1 MPSFLLS
8 KLKQAQ
14 PSMRR
19 RLFLYMGALAAL
31 LLAVLLVALL
41 LLGQLKSP
49 RAETEKALTFQMG
62 AFRSDMA
69 SLWRN
74 VSVMGIHLSQDMT
87 AIIEEQTSDF
97 SSLNGDVAA
106 VGDLQEAMLE
116 PLCQY
121 VRQTDCSGAFIMLG
135 ASLSSDPA
143 VDSHAGLYVQ
153 RSNAEHTTSDLLL
166 YRGMADIGRQ
176 HRVMPHRKW
185 AQEFCP
191 ADFPGLAD
199 QLEAASAPIERACR
213 TTELLTLPGTT
224 EQAILLTVPMIGAD
238 GTVYGLCGFSVNQTY
253 FLAHHAQPT
262 GIGSLACVLSDSAE
276 GLDVQR
282 GLLTYPTGDFCFV
295 PDELLEKRSLRGG
308 LSAFVGTELSFVGIS
323 EPFTVAAGDEAS
335 PDLTVLIPKSDY
347 DRALLK
353 SRLEAAGVLMLLL
366 FFAVSCCLFY
376 TRRYLRPIL
385 EDIDHVTVAGGEK
398 GKPIFE
404 ELLPI
409 SEKMRSHEEAVTA
422 LKAERQDAQDRAE
435 QLLGEKLG
443 LEEQVEGMQGQLDDS
458 LAEIRRLAHL
468 GKKELKPADYDKF
481 LKGYA
486 KLSAKELEICEALVS
501 GLSTRQCAEQIGCAS
516 SIVDTYRKR
525 VYEKAGIHRVRQLQL
540 CVALMRVEQQE
551 QTITGGKWEV
561 PYRSISLSRRWVW
574 ACSCWRRAVST
585 VDFTWYSFIRSSRM
599 GLYLS

>member
-49 RAETEKALTFQMG
+49 REEMKKSLTFQME
-62 AFRSDMA
+62 AFRSDVT

-74 VSVMGIHLSQDMT
+74 VSVMGVHLSEDMT
-87 AIIEEQTSDF
+87 ALIEERVKDF
-97 SSLNGDVAA
+97 DALSGSADALEQ
-106 VGDLQEAMLE
+106 LEASMLG

-121 VRQTDCSGAFIMLG
+121 VQQADCSGGFVLLSVSLNPDA
-135 ASLSSDPA
+135 AADSLS
-143 VDSHAGLYVQ
+143 GLYVQ

-224 EQAILLTVPMIGAD
+224 EQAILLSVPMVGAD
-238 GTVYGLCGFSVNQTY
+238 GRVYGLCGFSVNQTY
-253 FLAHHAQPT
+253 FSAHHAQPSAVS
-262 GIGSLACVLSDSAE
+262 SLACVLSDAAE
-276 GLDVQR
+276 GLDIQK
-282 GLLTYPTGDFCFV
+282 GLLTYPAGGFCFV
-295 PDELLEKRSLRGG
+295 PDELLAEKSLRGG

-323 EPFTVAAGDEAS
+323 EPFTVAAGDEA
-335 PDLTVLIPKSDY
+335 PHDLTVLIPKSDY

-353 SRLEAAGVLMLLL
+353 SRLEAAGVLILLL

-385 EDIDHVTVAGGEK
+385 RDIERLKDESGGTQMT
-398 GKPIFE
+398 FD
-404 ELLPI
+404 ELQPVSARL
-409 SEKMRSHEEAVTA
+409 RSHEQTITVLET
-422 LKAERQDAQDRAE
+422 
-435 QLLGEKLG
+435 EKLDLQG
-443 LEEQVEGMQGQLDDS
+443 QVEHMQSQVVDTQEQLDDS
-458 LAEIRRLAHL
+458 LAEIRRLAYL
-468 GKKELKPADYDKF
+468 GKKELDPADYQKF
-481 LKGYA
+481 LEGYA
-486 KLSAKELEICEALVS
+486 KLSSKELEICVALAK
-501 GLSTRQCAEQIGCAS
+501 GLSARQCAEQTGNALSTI
-516 SIVDTYRKR
+516 DTYRKR
-525 VYEKAGIHRVRQLQL
+525 VYGKTNIHRVRQLRL
-540 CVALMRVEQQE
+540 CYALMQLEQAE
-551 QTITGGKWEV
+551 QDK
-561 PYRSISLSRRWVW
+561 
-574 ACSCWRRAVST
+574 
-585 VDFTWYSFIRSSRM
+585 
-599 GLYLS
+599 

>member
-62 AFRSDMA
+62 AFRSDMN

-74 VSVMGIHLSQDMT
+74 VSVMGVHLSQDMT
-87 AIIEEQTSDF
+87 ALIEEQTSDF
-97 SSLNGDVAA
+97 SSLNGDVDA
-106 VGDLQEAMLE
+106 VGALQEAMLE

-135 ASLSSDPA
+135 ASLGSDPA

-153 RSNAEHTTSDLLL
+153 RGNAERTTGDLLL
-166 YRGMADIGRQ
+166 YRGMADIGRR
-176 HRVMPHRKW
+176 HKVMPHRKW
-185 AQEFCP
+185 AQEF
-191 ADFPGLAD
+191 DLSRFPVFAEH
-199 QLEAASAPIERACR
+199 LEKASAPIERSCR
-213 TTELLTLPGTT
+213 TTEFITLPGTT

-262 GIGSLACVLSDSAE
+262 GIGSLACVLSDAAE

-295 PDELLEKRSLRGG
+295 PNELLEKRSLRGG
-308 LSAFVGTELSFVGIS
+308 LTAFAGSELSFVGIS
-323 EPFTVAAGDEAS
+323 EPFTVAVGGEA
-335 PDLTVLIPKSDY
+335 PHDLTVLISKAAY
-347 DRALLK
+347 DRAMLK
-353 SRLEAAGVLMLLL
+353 SVIEIAALLTL
-366 FFAVSCCLFY
+366 LVFFAVGCCLFY

-468 GKKELKPADYDKF
+468 GKKELKPADYEKF

-486 KLSAKELEICEALVS
+486 KLSTKELEICEALVS

-516 SIVDTYRKR
+516 STVDTYRKR
-525 VYEKAGIHRVRQLQL
+525 VYEKTGIHKVRQLQL
-540 CVALMRVEQQE
+540 CVALMRMEQQE
-551 QTITGGKWEV
+551 PETQKE
-561 PYRSISLSRRWVW
+561 S
-574 ACSCWRRAVST
+574 
-585 VDFTWYSFIRSSRM
+585 
-599 GLYLS
+599 

>member
-262 GIGSLACVLSDSAE
+262 GIGSLACVLSDSAK

-385 EDIDHVTVAGGEK
+385 RDIERLKDESGGTQMT
-398 GKPIFE
+398 FD
-404 ELLPI
+404 ELQPVSARL
-409 SEKMRSHEEAVTA
+409 RSHEQTITVLET
-422 LKAERQDAQDRAE
+422 
-435 QLLGEKLG
+435 EKLDLQG
-443 LEEQVEGMQGQLDDS
+443 QVEHMQSQVVDTQEQLDDS
-458 LAEIRRLAHL
+458 LAEIRRLAYL
-468 GKKELKPADYDKF
+468 GKKDLDPADYQKF
-481 LKGYA
+481 LEGYA
-486 KLSAKELEICEALVS
+486 KLSSKELEICAALAK
-501 GLSTRQCAEQIGCAS
+501 GLSARQCAEQTGNALSTI
-516 SIVDTYRKR
+516 DTYRKR
-525 VYEKAGIHRVRQLQL
+525 VYGKTNIHRVRQLRL
-540 CVALMRVEQQE
+540 CYALMQLEQAE
-551 QTITGGKWEV
+551 QDK
-561 PYRSISLSRRWVW
+561 
-574 ACSCWRRAVST
+574 
-585 VDFTWYSFIRSSRM
+585 
-599 GLYLS
+599 

>member
-19 RLFLYMGALAAL
+19 RLFLYMGALAVL
-31 LLAVLLVALL
+31 LLAALFVALL

-308 LSAFVGTELSFVGIS
+308 LTAFVGSELSFVGIS
-323 EPFTVAAGDEAS
+323 EPFTVAVGDEV
-335 PDLTVLIPKSDY
+335 PHDLTVLISKATY
-347 DRALLK
+347 DRAMLK
-353 SRLEAAGVLMLLL
+353 SVIEIAALLTL
-366 FFAVSCCLFY
+366 LVFFAVGCCLFY

-409 SEKMRSHEEAVTA
+409 SEKMRSHEEAVTV

-435 QLLGEKLG
+435 QLLGENLG
-443 LEEQVEGMQGQLDDS
+443 LQEQVEGMQGQLDDS

-486 KLSAKELEICEALVS
+486 KLSTKELEMCEALVS
-501 GLSTRQCAEQIGCAS
+501 GLSTRQCAEQLGCAS
-516 SIVDTYRKR
+516 STVDTYRKR
-525 VYEKAGIHRVRQLQL
+525 VYEKTGIHRVRQLQL
-540 CVALMRVEQQE
+540 CVALMRMEQQE
-551 QTITGGKWEV
+551 AETQKE
-561 PYRSISLSRRWVW
+561 
-574 ACSCWRRAVST
+574 
-585 VDFTWYSFIRSSRM
+585 
-599 GLYLS
+599 

>member
-199 QLEAASAPIERACR
+199 QLEAA
-213 TTELLTLPGTT
+213 L
-224 EQAILLTVPMIGAD
+224 
-238 GTVYGLCGFSVNQTY
+238 
-253 FLAHHAQPT
+253 
-262 GIGSLACVLSDSAE
+262 SL
-276 GLDVQR
+276 
-282 GLLTYPTGDFCFV
+282 
-295 PDELLEKRSLRGG
+295 
-308 LSAFVGTELSFVGIS
+308 
-323 EPFTVAAGDEAS
+323 
-335 PDLTVLIPKSDY
+335 
-347 DRALLK
+347 
-353 SRLEAAGVLMLLL
+353 
-366 FFAVSCCLFY
+366 
-376 TRRYLRPIL
+376 
-385 EDIDHVTVAGGEK
+385 
-398 GKPIFE
+398 
-404 ELLPI
+404 
-409 SEKMRSHEEAVTA
+409 
-422 LKAERQDAQDRAE
+422 
-435 QLLGEKLG
+435 
-443 LEEQVEGMQGQLDDS
+443 
-458 LAEIRRLAHL
+458 
-468 GKKELKPADYDKF
+468 
-481 LKGYA
+481 
-486 KLSAKELEICEALVS
+486 
-501 GLSTRQCAEQIGCAS
+501 
-516 SIVDTYRKR
+516 
-525 VYEKAGIHRVRQLQL
+525 IH
-540 CVALMRVEQQE
+540 
-551 QTITGGKWEV
+551 I
-561 PYRSISLSRRWVW
+561 
-574 ACSCWRRAVST
+574 
-585 VDFTWYSFIRSSRM
+585 
-599 GLYLS
+599 

>member
-49 RAETEKALTFQMG
+49 REEMKKSLTFQMEG
-62 AFRSDMA
+62 FRSDVT

-74 VSVMGIHLSQDMT
+74 VSVMGVHLSEDMT
-87 AIIEEQTSDF
+87 ALIEERVKDF
-97 SSLNGDVAA
+97 DALSGSADALEQ
-106 VGDLQEAMLE
+106 LEASMLG

-121 VRQTDCSGAFIMLG
+121 VQQADCSGGFVLLSV
-135 ASLSSDPA
+135 SLNPDA
-143 VDSHAGLYVQ
+143 AADSFSGLYVQ

-224 EQAILLTVPMIGAD
+224 EQAILLSVPMVGAD
-238 GTVYGLCGFSVNQTY
+238 GRVYGLCGFSVNQTY
-253 FLAHHAQPT
+253 FSAHHAQPSAVS
-262 GIGSLACVLSDSAE
+262 SLACVLSDAAE
-276 GLDVQR
+276 GLDIQK
-282 GLLTYPTGDFCFV
+282 GLLTYPAGGFCFV
-295 PDELLEKRSLRGG
+295 PDELLAEKSLRGG

-323 EPFTVAAGDEAS
+323 EPFTVAAGDEA
-335 PDLTVLIPKSDY
+335 PHDLTVLIPKSDY

-385 EDIDHVTVAGGEK
+385 RDIERLKDESGGTQMT
-398 GKPIFE
+398 FD
-404 ELLPI
+404 ELQPVSARL
-409 SEKMRSHEEAVTA
+409 RSHEQTITVLET
-422 LKAERQDAQDRAE
+422 
-435 QLLGEKLG
+435 EKLDLQG
-443 LEEQVEGMQGQLDDS
+443 QVEHMQSQVVDTQEQLDDS
-458 LAEIRRLAHL
+458 RAEIRRLAYL
-468 GKKELKPADYDKF
+468 GKKELDPADYQKF
-481 LKGYA
+481 LEGYA
-486 KLSAKELEICEALVS
+486 KLSSKELEICAALAK
-501 GLSTRQCAEQIGCAS
+501 GLSARQCAEQTGNALSTI
-516 SIVDTYRKR
+516 DTYRKW
-525 VYEKAGIHRVRQLQL
+525 VYGKMNIHRVRQLRL
-540 CVALMRVEQQE
+540 CYALMQLEQAE
-551 QTITGGKWEV
+551 QDK
-561 PYRSISLSRRWVW
+561 
-574 ACSCWRRAVST
+574 
-585 VDFTWYSFIRSSRM
+585 
-599 GLYLS
+599 

>member
-1 MPSFLLS
+1 
-8 KLKQAQ
+8 
-14 PSMRR
+14 MRR
-19 RLFLYMGALAAL
+19 RLFLYMGALAVL
-31 LLAVLLVALL
+31 LLAALFVALL

-62 AFRSDMA
+62 AFRSDMS

-74 VSVMGIHLSQDMT
+74 VSVMGVHLSEDMT
-87 AIIEEQTSDF
+87 ALIEERVKDF
-97 SSLNGDVAA
+97 DALSGSADALEQ
-106 VGDLQEAMLE
+106 LEASMLG

-121 VRQTDCSGAFIMLG
+121 VQQADCSGGFVLLSV
-135 ASLSSDPA
+135 SLNPDA
-143 VDSHAGLYVQ
+143 AADSFSGLYVQ

-224 EQAILLTVPMIGAD
+224 EQAILLSVPMVGAD
-238 GTVYGLCGFSVNQTY
+238 GRVYGLCGFSVNQTY
-253 FLAHHAQPT
+253 FSAHHAQPSAVS
-262 GIGSLACVLSDSAE
+262 SLACVLSDAAE
-276 GLDVQR
+276 GLDIQK
-282 GLLTYPTGDFCFV
+282 GLLTYPAGGFCFV
-295 PDELLEKRSLRGG
+295 PDELLAEKSLRGG

-323 EPFTVAAGDEAS
+323 EPFTVAAGDEA
-335 PDLTVLIPKSDY
+335 PHDLTVLISKAAY
-347 DRALLK
+347 DRAMLK
-353 SRLEAAGVLMLLL
+353 SVIEIAALLTL
-366 FFAVSCCLFY
+366 LVFFAVGCCLFY

-409 SEKMRSHEEAVTA
+409 SEKMRSHEETVTA

-468 GKKELKPADYDKF
+468 GKKELKPDDYDKF

-486 KLSAKELEICEALVS
+486 KLSTKELEICAALAK
-501 GLSTRQCAEQIGCAS
+501 GLSARQCAEQTGNALSTI
-516 SIVDTYRKR
+516 DTYRKR
-525 VYEKAGIHRVRQLQL
+525 VYGKTNIHRVRQLRL
-540 CVALMRVEQQE
+540 CYALMQLEQAE
-551 QTITGGKWEV
+551 QDK
-561 PYRSISLSRRWVW
+561 
-574 ACSCWRRAVST
+574 
-585 VDFTWYSFIRSSRM
+585 
-599 GLYLS
+599 

>member
-1 MPSFLLS
+1 MPSFLLA

-41 LLGQLKSP
+41 LLGRLKSP

-74 VSVMGIHLSQDMT
+74 VSVMGVHLSEDMT
-87 AIIEEQTSDF
+87 DLIEEQTSDF

-106 VGDLQEAMLE
+106 VGALQEAMLE

-121 VRQTDCSGAFIMLG
+121 VRQTDCSGGFVLLSV
-135 ASLSSDPA
+135 SLNPDA
-143 VDSHAGLYVQ
+143 AADSFSGLYVQ

-166 YRGMADIGRQ
+166 YRGMTDIGRQ

-224 EQAILLTVPMIGAD
+224 EQAILLSVPMVGAD
-238 GTVYGLCGFSVNQTY
+238 GRVYGVCGFSVNQTY
-253 FLAHHAQPT
+253 FSAHHAQPSAVS
-262 GIGSLACVLSDSAE
+262 SLACVLSDAAE

-308 LSAFVGTELSFVGIS
+308 LTAFVGSELSFVGIS
-323 EPFTVAAGDEAS
+323 EPFTVAVGDEA
-335 PDLTVLIPKSDY
+335 PHDLTVLIPKSDY

-385 EDIDHVTVAGGEK
+385 RDIERLKDESGGAQMT
-398 GKPIFE
+398 FD
-404 ELLPI
+404 ELQPVSARL
-409 SEKMRSHEEAVTA
+409 RSHEQTITVLET
-422 LKAERQDAQDRAE
+422 
-435 QLLGEKLG
+435 EKLDLQG
-443 LEEQVEGMQGQLDDS
+443 QVEHMQSQVVDTQEQLDDS
-458 LAEIRRLAHL
+458 LAEIRRLAYL
-468 GKKELKPADYDKF
+468 GKKELDPADYQKF
-481 LKGYA
+481 LEGYA
-486 KLSAKELEICEALVS
+486 KLSSKELEICAALAK
-501 GLSTRQCAEQIGCAS
+501 GLSARQCAEQTGNALSTI
-516 SIVDTYRKR
+516 DTYRKR
-525 VYEKAGIHRVRQLQL
+525 VYEKTNIHRVRQLRL
-540 CVALMRVEQQE
+540 CYALMQLEQAE
-551 QTITGGKWEV
+551 QDK
-561 PYRSISLSRRWVW
+561 
-574 ACSCWRRAVST
+574 
-585 VDFTWYSFIRSSRM
+585 
-599 GLYLS
+599 

>member
-224 EQAILLTVPMIGAD
+224 EQAILLSVPMVGAD
-238 GTVYGLCGFSVNQTY
+238 GRVYGLCGFSVNQTY
-253 FLAHHAQPT
+253 FSAHHAQPSAVS
-262 GIGSLACVLSDSAE
+262 SLACVLSDAAE
-276 GLDVQR
+276 GLDIQK
-282 GLLTYPTGDFCFV
+282 GLLTYPAGGFCFV
-295 PDELLEKRSLRGG
+295 PDELLAEKSLRGG

-385 EDIDHVTVAGGEK
+385 RDIERLKDESGGTQMT
-398 GKPIFE
+398 FD
-404 ELLPI
+404 ELQPVSARL
-409 SEKMRSHEEAVTA
+409 RSHEQTITVLET
-422 LKAERQDAQDRAE
+422 
-435 QLLGEKLG
+435 EKLDLQG
-443 LEEQVEGMQGQLDDS
+443 QVEHMQSQVVDTQEQLDDS
-458 LAEIRRLAHL
+458 LAEIRRLAYL
-468 GKKELKPADYDKF
+468 GKKDLDPADYQKF
-481 LKGYA
+481 LEGYA
-486 KLSAKELEICEALVS
+486 KLSSKELEICAALAK
-501 GLSTRQCAEQIGCAS
+501 GLSARQCAEQTGNALSTI
-516 SIVDTYRKR
+516 DTYRKR
-525 VYEKAGIHRVRQLQL
+525 VYGKTNIHRVRQLRL
-540 CVALMRVEQQE
+540 CYALMQLEQAE
-551 QTITGGKWEV
+551 QDK
-561 PYRSISLSRRWVW
+561 
-574 ACSCWRRAVST
+574 
-585 VDFTWYSFIRSSRM
+585 
-599 GLYLS
+599 

>member
-1 MPSFLLS
+1 MPGFLLS

-19 RLFLYMGALAAL
+19 RLFLYMGALALL
-31 LLAVLLVALL
+31 LLAVLFVALL

-62 AFRSDMA
+62 AFRSDMT

-74 VSVMGIHLSQDMT
+74 VSVMGVHLSEDMT
-87 AIIEEQTSDF
+87 DLIEEQTSDF

-106 VGDLQEAMLE
+106 VGALQETMLE

-121 VRQTDCSGAFIMLG
+121 ARQTDCSGAFILLNVSLG
-135 ASLSSDPA
+135 SDPT

-153 RSNAEHTTSDLLL
+153 RGNAEHTTGDLLL
-166 YRGMADIGRQ
+166 YRGMADIGRR
-176 HRVMPHRKW
+176 HKVMPHRKW
-185 AQEFCP
+185 AQEF
-191 ADFPGLAD
+191 DLSRFPGFAEH
-199 QLEAASAPIERACR
+199 LEKAAAPIERSCR
-213 TTELLTLPGTT
+213 TTEFITLPGTT
-224 EQAILLTVPMIGAD
+224 EQAILLTVPLIGAD

-253 FLAHHAQPT
+253 FSAHHAQPA
-262 GIGSLACVLSDSAE
+262 GIGSLACVLSDAAA

-282 GLLTYPTGDFCFV
+282 GLLTYPTDDFCFV
-295 PDELLEKRSLRGG
+295 PDELLEKKSLHGG
-308 LSAFVGTELSFVGIS
+308 LTAFVGTELSFVGIS
-323 EPFTVAAGDEAS
+323 EPFTVAAGDEA
-335 PDLTVLIPKSDY
+335 PHDLT
-347 DRALLK
+347 LL
-353 SRLEAAGVLMLLL
+353 V
-366 FFAVSCCLFY
+366 FFAVGCCLFY

-409 SEKMRSHEEAVTA
+409 SEKMRSHEEAVTV

-443 LEEQVEGMQGQLDDS
+443 LQEQMEGMQGQLDDS

-468 GKKELKPADYDKF
+468 GKKELDPADYENF

-486 KLSAKELEICEALVS
+486 KLSTKELEICEALVS
-501 GLSTRQCAEQIGCAS
+501 GLSTRQCAEQTGCAAS
-516 SIVDTYRKR
+516 TVDTYRKR
-525 VYEKAGIHRVRQLQL
+525 VYEKTGIHKIRQLQL
-540 CVALMRVEQQE
+540 CVALMRMEQQE
-551 QTITGGKWEV
+551 SEAQKE
-561 PYRSISLSRRWVW
+561 S
-574 ACSCWRRAVST
+574 
-585 VDFTWYSFIRSSRM
+585 
-599 GLYLS
+599 

>member
-1 MPSFLLS
+1 MPEFLLS

-19 RLFLYMGALAAL
+19 RLFLYMGALAVL
-31 LLAVLLVALL
+31 LLATLFVAPL

-74 VSVMGIHLSQDMT
+74 VSVMGIHLSEDMT
-87 AIIEEQTSDF
+87 ALIEEQTSDF

-106 VGDLQEAMLE
+106 VGALQEAMLE

-121 VRQTDCSGAFIMLG
+121 VRQTDCSGAFILLG

-153 RSNAEHTTSDLLL
+153 RGNAEHTTGDLLL
-166 YRGMADIGRQ
+166 YRGMADVGRR
-176 HRVMPHRKW
+176 HKVMPHRKW
-185 AQEFCP
+185 AQEF
-191 ADFPGLAD
+191 DLSSFPGFAEH
-199 QLEAASAPIERACR
+199 LEKASAPIERSCR
-213 TTELLTLPGTT
+213 TTEFITLPGTT
-224 EQAILLTVPMIGAD
+224 EQAVLLTVPMIGAD

-308 LSAFVGTELSFVGIS
+308 LTAFVGSELSFVGIS
-323 EPFTVAAGDEAS
+323 EPFTVAVGDEA
-335 PDLTVLIPKSDY
+335 PHDLTVLISKAAY
-347 DRALLK
+347 DRAMLK
-353 SRLEAAGVLMLLL
+353 SVIEIAALLTLLVFFAAG
-366 FFAVSCCLFY
+366 CCLFY

-385 EDIDHVTVAGGEK
+385 EDIDYVTVAGGEK

-409 SEKMRSHEEAVTA
+409 SEKMQSHEEAVTA

-443 LEEQVEGMQGQLDDS
+443 LEE
-458 LAEIRRLAHL
+458 
-468 GKKELKPADYDKF
+468 
-481 LKGYA
+481 
-486 KLSAKELEICEALVS
+486 
-501 GLSTRQCAEQIGCAS
+501 
-516 SIVDTYRKR
+516 
-525 VYEKAGIHRVRQLQL
+525 
-540 CVALMRVEQQE
+540 
-551 QTITGGKWEV
+551 
-561 PYRSISLSRRWVW
+561 
-574 ACSCWRRAVST
+574 
-585 VDFTWYSFIRSSRM
+585 
-599 GLYLS
+599 